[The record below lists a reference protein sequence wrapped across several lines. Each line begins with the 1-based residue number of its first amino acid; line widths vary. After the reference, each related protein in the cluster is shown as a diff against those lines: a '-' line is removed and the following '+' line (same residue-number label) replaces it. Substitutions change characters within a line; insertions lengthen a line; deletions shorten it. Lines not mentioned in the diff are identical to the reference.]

1 MTAHFAAAA
10 LFALAAGLLAFCFK
24 DVEIPQKYV
33 RRALWLLMAAAF
45 AVRSFL
51 AFQDYAFWFDIG
63 CFKAWGQQA
72 VQNGLGGLY
81 NSGIF
86 LDYPPGYMYVLYFFQ
101 LVQNL
106 LGISPDS
113 ILSTYFIKLG
123 PILADLAGGRLVFQI
138 AQKRSPSFGLMC
150 CALYLFSPAV
160 IFNSA
165 VWGQIDSWYTLLVVL
180 ALYLIYEERHIA
192 ASMVYALALLTKP
205 QALLFGPVLLF
216 YVLQSKNLRLF
227 FKTVGTGLVSL
238 WLLTLPFSSS
248 LSPLWLINL
257 YSNTFNGYRYFT
269 VNGYN
274 LYAVLDMNWRSLDSV
289 PDSGMINIAVIGICL
304 ILCARL
310 YFTKKDKIKIF
321 ACALVLITVFFSFCT
336 MMHERYMFPALLL
349 AMVMYAISGQKKFLR
364 LFIGSTTA
372 CFINISASM
381 QSQYAGYYVPR
392 RLYVTVGLLTCRICF
407 AGIWTFRNMEK
418 RKEPEK
424 VTNYAEI
431 GAVGALMAVSA
442 LLIFMRIGS
451 LQAPQTF
458 YQSRQEGEWFIIR
471 FEQPRHVKHIYSYSG
486 LGDRLY
492 PREDIRAKTGCNF
505 DILIPDE
512 NGLWMVQNT
521 LNHKYVFTWQKQAAD
536 FYTDCVM
543 VRANRPGQVLGE
555 LVFTDGSGQ
564 IIRGVIETGESL
576 IYRNYSPYLALDES
590 HTMPAGGD
598 DYYYSMYFDEI
609 YHRRTAYEQL
619 KGYPTYENTHPPLGK
634 ILISFGIALF
644 GMTPFGWR
652 FAGGVRGVA
661 AVGVMYLLA
670 KQLLKKPFAAFVC
683 AFLLAFDFMHYTQ
696 SRIATVDIFLVLF
709 IMLMFLFM
717 AKFAGRPADR
727 VEKQLVYLF
736 FSGVFM
742 GCAIAVKWNGAYSAL
757 ALAVFFFAA
766 LYGKCRRIKQSED
779 TGARIKYGTKICA
792 MCVILF
798 IAVPFAVYFAS
809 FIPVFE
815 SSGIK
820 RTASE
825 FVRRQINMFSYHS
838 TLEAQ
843 HFFSSPWYSWFFD
856 IKPVWYSVSRF
867 DDLASSI
874 SCFVNIVLRPLL
886 PAAVIYTAVS
896 SFVRKDITALAV
908 TAGYLLSVLPWALVS
923 RISFIYHYFPAVV
936 FGILAVGYAADRLFL
951 SRGKKGLAASCGVCL
966 LALAAFVIYFPVIS
980 GTPVPGRWLD
990 SLELLPTWYFN

>member
-10 LFALAAGLLAFCFK
+10 LFALAAGMLVFCFK
-24 DVEIPQKYV
+24 DVDIPPRYV
-33 RRALWLLMAAAF
+33 RRGLWLLMAAAF

-63 CFKAWGQQA
+63 CFKTWGQQA

-106 LGISPDS
+106 LGVSQNS
-113 ILSTYFIKLG
+113 ILSTYFIKLV
-123 PILADLAGGRLVFQI
+123 PMLADLAGGRLVFHI
-138 AQKRSPSFGLMC
+138 GSKRSASFGLMC
-150 CALYLFSPAV
+150 CALYLFSPAA

-180 ALYLIYEERHIA
+180 SLYLIYEERHAA
-192 ASMVYALALLTKP
+192 ASVVYALALLTKP

-216 YVLQSKNLRLF
+216 YVLQSKSPRLF

-238 WLLTLPFSSS
+238 WLLALPFSSS

-257 YSNTFNGYRYFT
+257 YGNTFNGYRYFT

-289 PDSGMINIAVIGICL
+289 PGSGMINIAVIGSCL

-310 YFTKKDKIKIF
+310 YFAQKDKIKIF
-321 ACALVLITVFFSFCT
+321 ACAFVLITVFFCFCT

-349 AMVMYAISGQKKFLR
+349 AMVMYAFTGRKKFLR
-364 LFIGSTTA
+364 LFVGSTTA
-372 CFINISASM
+372 CFINTAASM

-392 RLYVTVGLLTCRICF
+392 RLYLTVGLLSCRICF
-407 AGIWTFRNMEK
+407 AGIWIFRRLEK
-418 RKEPEK
+418 RKDPERLR
-424 VTNYAEI
+424 NYAET

-451 LQAPQTF
+451 SRAPQTF
-458 YQSRQEGEWFIIR
+458 YQSRQEDEWFVIR
-471 FEQPRHVKHIYSYSG
+471 FEQPRHVKRIYSYSG

-492 PREDIRAKTGCNF
+492 PRDDVGAKTGCSF

-512 NGLWMVQNT
+512 NGLWVLQNT
-521 LNHKYVFTWQKQAAD
+521 LNHEYVFTWEKQAAD

-543 VRANRPGQVLGE
+543 IRANRPGQVLGE
-555 LVFTDGSGQ
+555 LVLTDSNGE
-564 IIRGVIETGESL
+564 IIRGFIEAGESL

-598 DYYYSMYFDEI
+598 DCYYSMYFDEI

-619 KGYPTYENTHPPLGK
+619 HGYPTYENTHPPLGK
-634 ILISFGIALF
+634 ILISVGIALF

-661 AVGVMYLLA
+661 MVGVMYLLA
-670 KQLLKKPFAAFVC
+670 KQLLKKPFAAFAC

-696 SRIATVDIFLVLF
+696 SRIATVDTFLVLF

-717 AKFAGRPADR
+717 AKFADRPPER
-727 VEKQLVYLF
+727 TEKQLIYLF
-736 FSGVFM
+736 FSGLFM

-757 ALAVFFFAA
+757 ALAVFFFVS
-766 LYGKCRRIKQSED
+766 LTSKCKQIKQAQD
-779 TGARIKYGTKICA
+779 TAARLRYGAKICA
-792 MCVILF
+792 ICVILF
-798 IAVPFAVYFAS
+798 VAVPFGVYFAS

-815 SSGIK
+815 SGGVK
-820 RTASE
+820 RTAAE
-825 FVRRQINMFSYHS
+825 FVLRQISMFSYHS
-838 TLEAQ
+838 TLEAR

-867 DDLASSI
+867 DGLASSI
-874 SCFVNIVLRPLL
+874 SCFVNIALRPLL
-886 PAAVIYTAVS
+886 PAAVIFAAVS
-896 SFVRKDITALAV
+896 GTVRKNTAALAV
-908 TAGYLLSVLPWALVS
+908 TAGYLLSILPWALVG
-923 RISFIYHYFPAVV
+923 RISFIYHYFPAVI
-936 FGILAVGYAADRLFL
+936 FGILAVGYGADRLLL
-951 SRGKKGLAASCGVCL
+951 SRGRKGTAALCGLCL
-966 LALAAFVIYFPVIS
+966 LALSAFVIYFPAIS
-980 GTPVPGRWLD
+980 GTPVPQRWLD
-990 SLELLPTWYFN
+990 GLELLPTWYFN